1 VVVVP
6 AINID
11 IAAVGDTTDNSAG
24 VWINRTGVWINR
36 AGVWINRA
44 GVWINHAGV
53 WINHAGVWT
62 NRDRRR
68 QCHCDGEKGAC
79 GCAAEFFDVR
89 DSDSCINTATR
100 ERAKQDFTEPV
111 T

>member
-6 AINID
+6 AVNID
-11 IAAVGDTTDNSAG
+11 IAAVGDTTDDSAG
-24 VWINRTGVWINR
+24 VWINC
-36 AGVWINRA
+36 
-44 GVWINHAGV
+44 
-53 WINHAGVWT
+53 AGVWT

-68 QCHCDGEKGAC
+68 RCRCDGEKGAC

-100 ERAKQDFTEPV
+100 EQAKQDFTEPV